1 MPNRITGMYSGLD
14 TESLIKDLVKAKSS
28 KVESLKKQKTKAEWK
43 QEQWASLN
51 TKLKNLFSKSVSTMR
66 YRSDYTI
73 KKTSVSNPNAV
84 SVVTGTGSMESVQSL
99 SIKQLA
105 STGYLTGG
113 KMTNAGG
120 GKITADTTIS
130 EIAGSDIT
138 GSFSVKV
145 GDNTT
150 EVNITAETK
159 ISDLVSSL
167 NSAGVNA
174 NFDATNQ
181 RLFIGAKASGAD
193 NDFVITANNAGGT
206 TALQK
211 LGIESQM
218 DDATKAQYETNAR
231 LAKQANSIT
240 DLQDL
245 IKDENKELLTYLDSV
260 LPSDS
265 TPTADEIWAAI
276 NDVKELGATATAA
289 LNNAKNAGPVKLAG
303 QDAIIELNGATFT
316 SSSNNIEV
324 NGLTF
329 TCLDIADN
337 ITVTTTEDTDG
348 IYDKIK
354 NFLKEYNAII
364 NEMDKLVNT
373 KTTKGYDVLSDDE
386 KDAMTDKEVE
396 KWEEKVKESIL
407 YGDDTLK
414 SAFNGMK
421 EIMSAGVEIN
431 GKTYYLSNFGINT
444 ASYFEAAD
452 YEKSAYHIDGD
463 SDDNLTNGKDDV
475 LKSLIA
481 TDSETVINFFSELS
495 NNLYIKMDELS
506 ASSDYSSFGTYYD
519 DKKYKTDMSDLEK
532 KIAEAEEK
540 LAAYEDK
547 WYSKF
552 SAMETALSKS
562 DSSNQYL
569 SNLFS

>member
-218 DDATKAQYETNAR
+218 DDATKTQYETNAR

-245 IKDENKELLTYLDSV
+245 LKDENKELLTYLDSV
-260 LPSDS
+260 LPSDP

-354 NFLKEYNAII
+354 NFFKEYNAII

-373 KTTKGYDVLSDDE
+373 KTTKGYDALTDDE
-386 KDAMTDKEVE
+386 KDAMTDKEIE
-396 KWEEKVKESIL
+396 KWEDKVKESIL

-421 EIMSAGVEIN
+421 EIMAAGVEIN

-463 SDDNLTNGKDDV
+463 SDDNLTSGKDDV

-481 TDSETVINFFSELS
+481 TDSETVINFFAELS
-495 NNLYIKMDELS
+495 NNLYKKMDELS

-519 DKKYKTDMSDLEK
+519 DKKYKTDMSDIEK

-552 SAMETALSKS
+552 SAMEKALSKT